1 MTDDYDGIRQ
11 AVDGIIGIHEAEARR
26 LVGDDR
32 YDQAV
37 AMYDRRVAAE
47 SAVIE
52 ARARLLAALGALLT
66 LGSVSLVT
74 LVVWFVVVRS

>member
-11 AVDGIIGIHEAEARR
+11 AVDGIIGIHEAEVRR

-32 YDQAV
+32 YDKAV